1 MFVFVVLC
9 RNVYSLVKQFD
20 QQKQTIGALADVF
33 DTKLELVRTDI
44 VDRST
49 ALIYQTEYEAIG
61 RKSREILWFKGY
73 YDLISLAKRLWR
85 KSDSN
90 ASSTFGCD
98 RPEEQMSNLIIEG
111 IAHFKSIIVR
121 LERKFNLDL
130 RNTVDFSFLDTYEKN
145 LYTTED
151 VYNGTDGVAEQRSS
165 NEVTKYAME
174 TIHALLISLGD
185 LHRYFIDFNFNMPK
199 ISKDFAAN
207 YYFEAFKLNP
217 KTGMA
222 HNQLGTLLTGTNYD
236 LDSIYHYL
244 YSLVC
249 PVPFELSDI
258 NVTKLFQA
266 NAKYLER
273 IDSNDKVD
281 AIGVRDFIARYI
293 LIVDVFFYD
302 KDVSDFNALCHCMIV
317 DFRKML
323 QSKRTLMSSDVL
335 YKMIAILFFCLAKLK
350 SIGSNKVHHLN
361 AFLVAICAEMIAAC
375 TFKFEEYIAERGDQ
389 NDRFQQKYGRRF
401 DGFERNVRA
410 ARDNHKRYL
419 LEKNPDAKRALQ
431 AKMDNEING
440 DNKLSFESVE
450 SMPNAKSPPNRSES
464 RTAGSSGRE
473 RDSDTAATKNSA
485 SSEPKS
491 SGGGKKRAQH
501 LRRRRKRLTSENS
514 ESDLSY
520 FEDSGS
526 EYEMD
531 TDFSSDDDESVNA
544 NEDSWYS
551 SENEGVDHE
560 NEDAAEN
567 GIGGKEMV
575 SRRTEFKTLVRI
587 LMLNYLQAQP
597 EASDCDDQTKFNDD
611 SDGDDIVIES
621 EEIIYLNGSKYAE
634 ANTEGSISE
643 ATKEISNNCDTVFDC
658 FVKNLNKLNLLDGA
672 TKVDDDSTG
681 ANEQMLYHINE
692 DNMASMSTS
701 CDALNGQSGM
711 PEKLRYKQKYNK
723 IDPNIVI
730 EFGEYDNS
738 MKALKLLFDWLRV
751 NGDILLS
758 CYTTNPEFVDKIFA
772 LLNHLNI
779 DIFTRKVFFER
790 DGIEGDNVRENLRSL
805 FDVRSSVPLTED
817 VLLKEFSIFDQC
829 QHSLDW
835 AMPLKLKIT
844 EKEEA
849 ILRVF
854 KFVDFGFSLCK
865 MKKFK
870 YNFCSRN
877 RMFIQLA
884 DSSGGQNGV
893 AGNGMRPSK
902 RNRTRGKREKRRRRN
917 RSRNR
922 GGGDRD
928 PDRFNG
934 HSESEFPRLC
944 NEPEVSSNDGDD
956 HDERKG
962 GGLKKG
968 YLKNRHSLAISKLQV
983 DLNEKSGAAN
993 NGGKHEIMGKLWLQH
1008 EIEVLEAK
1016 MSKNQ
1021 VIMTPYLIVDTNA
1034 LVKNLTIV
1042 KNLVKAKKFVVLIP
1056 KAGKQPIRSLIEF

>member
-1 MFVFVVLC
+1 MS
-9 RNVYSLVKQFD
+9 N
-20 QQKQTIGALADVF
+20 VF
-33 DTKLELVRTDI
+33 DTKLELLRTDI

-49 ALIYQTEYEAIG
+49 TLIYQTEYEAIG

-73 YDLISLAKRLWR
+73 YDLISVAKRLWR
-85 KSDSN
+85 KNDN
-90 ASSTFGCD
+90 GIVNGTICD

-121 LERKFNLDL
+121 LERRFNLEL

-145 LYTTED
+145 LYTAEND
-151 VYNGTDGVAEQRSS
+151 ICIGSGTEQRSS
-165 NEVTKYAME
+165 DEVKKYAME

-222 HNQLGTLLTGTNYD
+222 HNQLGTLLSGTNYD

-273 IDSNDKVD
+273 IDNNDKLD
-281 AIGVRDFIARYI
+281 AIGMRDFIARYI
-293 LIVDVFFYD
+293 LLVDVFFYD

-317 DFRKML
+317 DFRKCL
-323 QSKRTLMSSDVL
+323 QSKRTLMPSDAL

-350 SIGSNKVHHLN
+350 SIGSNKIHHLN
-361 AFLVAICAEMIAAC
+361 AFLVAICAEIIAAC
-375 TFKFEEYIAERGDQ
+375 TIKLEQFIGERHDQ
-389 NDRFQQKYGRRF
+389 NDKFQQKYGTRF
-401 DGFERNVRA
+401 DEFERNVRA
-410 ARDNHKRYL
+410 ARDNHRRYVTD
-419 LEKNPDAKRALQ
+419 KNPDAKRVDQ
-431 AKMDNEING
+431 AKIENGHSG

-450 SMPNAKSPPNRSES
+450 TPPNRSES

-473 RDSDTAATKNSA
+473 RDSDTATAKHSA

-491 SGGGKKRAQH
+491 GGKKKAQH
-501 LRRRRKRLTSENS
+501 LRRRRKRVTSENS
-514 ESDLSY
+514 DSDLSY

-531 TDFSSDDDESVNA
+531 TDFSSDDDEN
-544 NEDSWYS
+544 NDSWYS
-551 SENEGVDHE
+551 SDIEEGDNDETTKNGFDENKREIDG
-560 NEDAAEN
+560 
-567 GIGGKEMV
+567 
-575 SRRTEFKTLVRI
+575 
-587 LMLNYLQAQP
+587 
-597 EASDCDDQTKFNDD
+597 QTKSNEEDT
-611 SDGDDIVIES
+611 DGDDVVIES
-621 EEIIYLNGSKYAE
+621 EEIIYLNGSKHID
-634 ANTEGSISE
+634 ANTGNNVSVT
-643 ATKEISNNCDTVFDC
+643 ADKLTNNCDSVFDC
-658 FVKNLNKLNLLDGA
+658 FVKNLNKLNLMNGA
-672 TKVDDDSTG
+672 DIAPS
-681 ANEQMLYHINE
+681 NEPMNFHMNGEQS
-692 DNMASMSTS
+692 ASMSAS
-701 CDALNGQSGM
+701 HDALNSGDSCV
-711 PEKLRYKQKYNK
+711 PEKLRYKQKYSK
-723 IDPNIVI
+723 IDPNIII
-730 EFGEYDNS
+730 EFAEYENS
-738 MKALKLLFDWLRV
+738 MKALKLIFDWLRI
-751 NGDILLS
+751 NGDILLN
-758 CYTTNPEFVDKIFA
+758 CFTTNPEFVDKIFT
-772 LLNHLNI
+772 LLNLLNI

-790 DGIEGDNVRENLRSL
+790 DQIEGDNVRENLRSL
-805 FDVRSSVPLTED
+805 FDVRASVPLTED

-829 QHSLDW
+829 QHSIDW
-835 AMPLKLKIT
+835 AMPLKLKIS
-844 EKEEA
+844 EKEET

-870 YNFCSRN
+870 YNFCSRS
-877 RMFIQLA
+877 RMFIQSGGG
-884 DSSGGQNGV
+884 SSGGRKGS
-893 AGNGMRPSK
+893 AGNGMRPNK
-902 RNRTRGKREKRRRRN
+902 RNRTRGKRDKRRRRN

-922 GGGDRD
+922 CDGERDRD
-928 PDRFNG
+928 HERFNG
-934 HSESEFPRLC
+934 HNENEFPRLC
-944 NEPEVSSNDGDD
+944 SEQVSSNDGDD
-956 HDERKG
+956 NDDRKSG
-962 GGLKKG
+962 NLKRG
-968 YLKNRHSLAISKLQV
+968 YLKNRHNLAISKLQV
-983 DLNEKSGAAN
+983 DMNEKSGTTN

-1034 LVKNLTIV
+1034 LVNHLAIV

-1056 KAGKQPIRSLIEF
+1056 KAGKHHHPL